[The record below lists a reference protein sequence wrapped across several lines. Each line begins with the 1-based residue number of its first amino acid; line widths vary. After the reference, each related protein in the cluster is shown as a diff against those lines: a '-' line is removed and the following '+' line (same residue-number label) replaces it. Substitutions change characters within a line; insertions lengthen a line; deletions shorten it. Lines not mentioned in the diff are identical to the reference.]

1 MPSSQLAV
9 LCQHIE
15 NQDTDHFGKFYMYVS
30 LLNTLTARN
39 NSFADGLPQYSG
51 VFFGGKK
58 ALNVGDIPTEFTK
71 QLNNY
76 AREFIN
82 LEPHWSKS
90 LHNLVMTYIRKGK
103 VSDLIYIIDQMLS
116 HLASIHGKQSHN
128 NDIYSDIKF
137 DKNKEK
143 LADFIK
149 EISAFNQQLLSI
161 TDNSCNAALSLLAV
175 TTGFV
180 LVFTI
185 APLIISLPL
194 VFGGLYGV
202 YHFTT
207 AAIAQIESL
216 ESQMEQV
223 SKKME
228 NLPRDSSFF
237 GNPNHHAFYTA
248 AIKPL
253 PYAAITAIEQ
263 FMVDESQQEELKSF
277 REGLDLA
284 FHPVFFG

>member
-39 NSFADGLPQYSG
+39 KSFADGLPQYSG
-51 VFFGGKK
+51 TFFGGKK
-58 ALNVGDIPTEFTK
+58 ALNIGEIPAEFTK
-71 QLNNY
+71 QLNIY
-76 AREFIN
+76 AQEFIN
-82 LEPHWSKS
+82 LQPHWSKS
-90 LHNLVMTYIRKGK
+90 LHNLVMAYIRKGK

-128 NDIYSDIKF
+128 NKIYDDINF
-137 DKNKEK
+137 AKNKEN
-143 LADFIK
+143 LTGFIK

-175 TTGFV
+175 TTGLV

-194 VFGGLYGV
+194 VLGGLYGV
-202 YHFTT
+202 YHF
-207 AAIAQIESL
+207 AAAAMAQIESL
-216 ESQMEQV
+216 ELQMQQISQ
-223 SKKME
+223 KME
-228 NLPRDSSFF
+228 NLPQDRSLF
-237 GNPNHHAFYTA
+237 GNVNHNAFYTA
-248 AIKPL
+248 VIKPL
-253 PYAAITAIEQ
+253 PYAAITAAEQ
-263 FMVDESQQEELKSF
+263 FMVDESQQEQLKGY
-277 REGLDLA
+277 RQGLDLA
-284 FHPVFFG
+284 FNSAMF